1 MELHFDKEEIRRIL
15 ESALSDQDKA
25 EMDEYV
31 KQCGADIIGDAEVAM
46 LLGTILKQHG
56 MHHPEI
62 PGDFSYSKLVYIL
75 RCCACTCARC
85 ADELEKMLELPE
97 YDPEHEE
104 RNQHA

>member
-1 MELHFDKEEIRRIL
+1 MERQLQCDAEEMRQML
-15 ESALSDQDKA
+15 NTPLTEE
-25 EMDEYV
+25 EMDEGART
-31 KQCGADIIGDAEVAM
+31 CGADIIGDAEVAM
-46 LLGTILKQHG
+46 LLGTMLKQHG

-97 YDPEHEE
+97 YDPEHDE